1 MSSRGAEG
9 MLLGG
14 RYLRFRGTE
23 KTVSTR
29 GFVALRSGRRRLGLV
44 CGGEIQSRGR
54 TRDKRGS
61 CAHIVRIQEEKKAE
75 GARNQDSEYRE
86 RRRWLLLVLKLRTR
100 MRKRVRTKKRMRTVL
115 LVTLDGPADTPG
127 RLGPREEQLVWH

>member
-1 MSSRGAEG
+1 M
-9 MLLGG
+9 GG

-23 KTVSTR
+23 KTVCTK

-61 CAHIVRIQEEKKAE
+61 CAHIVRIQEEEKAE
-75 GARNQDSEYRE
+75 EARDQDSEYRE

-100 MRKRVRTKKRMRTVL
+100 KRKRMRMRMRTKERMRTL
-115 LVTLDGPADTPG
+115 PVTLNGPEDTPG
-127 RLGPREEQLVWH
+127 RLGPREERPVWH